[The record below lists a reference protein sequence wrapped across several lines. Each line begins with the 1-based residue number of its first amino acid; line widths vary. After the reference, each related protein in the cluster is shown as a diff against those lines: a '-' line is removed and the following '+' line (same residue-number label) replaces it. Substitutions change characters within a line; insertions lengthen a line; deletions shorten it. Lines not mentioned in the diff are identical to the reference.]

1 MFRSPLWFESPP
13 YPVTSSTFSPLR
25 ILALSLA
32 WVFAVTAARGQI
44 VVLDTFDAGTAT
56 GRVDTSLN
64 GTTWVGN
71 VVQNATSITVGGGAM
86 DSSGWLGN
94 GLTLNLTG
102 ANFLTI
108 TAQRNTGHTAPVVSI
123 QFDDTN
129 LGTQIFTIP
138 ASLFSTTALT
148 TVTVPISFTSGF
160 DAANITSW
168 HLGGGTTG
176 STAFRMTFS
185 TFTAS
190 ATSPV
195 ATVITTEPVDRLV
208 AAGGST
214 TLTVAATGA
223 GTLTYQWFKGG
234 AAISGATAATLALN
248 SVALAA
254 AGSYQAEVTGA
265 GGVLLSR
272 AATVAVV
279 EARGAHALASGFSGY
294 TAGSTV
300 NLTTTITYSGAPS
313 SLKWSLLL
321 PAGWTYAS
329 ESGSG
334 AGAVPTPGAGSLAEW
349 TWTGTVPASPF
360 SFTAVY
366 NVASGTSG
374 DQSLAGTLSYVSGA
388 TTLQTLGAPD
398 PLVIAPLAPHHS
410 ADTNTDLKLDL
421 PELLRVISLYN
432 TRNGNQRTGC
442 YDVATVSP
450 TNEDGFAAAPTRAA
464 GAAATLARYH
474 SADTNRD
481 ARFSLAELTRVIE
494 LYNTRTTAGGAPE
507 RTGAYRVQQGT
518 EDGFAAAP

>member
-1 MFRSPLWFESPP
+1 M
-13 YPVTSSTFSPLR
+13 
-25 ILALSLA
+25 
-32 WVFAVTAARGQI
+32 VFALTWLAAASGLSGQI

-64 GTTWVGN
+64 GTTWIGN
-71 VVQNATSITVGGGAM
+71 VAQNATSITVGGGAM

-102 ANFLTI
+102 MNFLTI

-138 ASLFSTTALT
+138 TSLFGTTALT
-148 TVTVPISFTSGF
+148 TVTVPITFQSGF

-176 STAFRMTFS
+176 SAAFRMTFS

-190 ATSPV
+190 AASPV
-195 ATVITTEPVDRLV
+195 ATVITTEPSDRLV
-208 AAGGST
+208 ATGGSA

-234 AAISGATAATLALN
+234 APITGATAATLALN
-248 SVALAA
+248 AVAPAA

-279 EARGAHALASGFSGY
+279 TAQAAHALASGFSGY

-300 NLTTTITYSGAPS
+300 NLTTTITYTGTPT

-321 PAGWTYAS
+321 PTGWTYAS

-334 AGAVPTPGAGSLAEW
+334 AGTAPTPGAGSLAEW
-349 TWTGTVPASPF
+349 TWSGALPASPIT
-360 SFTAVY
+360 FTAVY
-366 NVASGTSG
+366 TVAAGTTG
-374 DQSLAGTLSYVSGA
+374 EQSLAGTLSYVSGA
-388 TTLQTLGAPD
+388 TTLQTLGSPD
-398 PLVIAPLAPHHS
+398 PLKIQALASHHT

-421 PELLRVISLYN
+421 PELLLVIARYN
-432 TRNGNQRTGC
+432 TRNANQRTGC
-442 YDVATVSP
+442 YDVATVSE
-450 TNEDGFAAAPTRAA
+450 TNPDGFADAPTRAA
-464 GAAATLARYH
+464 TAVVTLARYH

-481 ARFSLAELTRVIE
+481 ARLNLVELTRVIE
-494 LYNTRTTAGGAPE
+494 LYNTRSTASGSPV

-518 EDGFAAAP
+518 EDGFAAATP